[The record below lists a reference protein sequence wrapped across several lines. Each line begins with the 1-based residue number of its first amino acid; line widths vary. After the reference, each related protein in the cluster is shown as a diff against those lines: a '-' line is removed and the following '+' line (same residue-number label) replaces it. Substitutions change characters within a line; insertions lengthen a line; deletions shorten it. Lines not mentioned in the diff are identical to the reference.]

1 MHPFE
6 KLSQTANP
14 WVESMMAELRVTD
27 PYKAVRALGAGLA
40 TLRELMTP
48 REMARFVGLLPV
60 VVRGLFFEG
69 WDPQVKPREIHHR
82 SQLLALLGQ
91 KYAPHADLPTDLLLA
106 AFLAVLNQRLRPE
119 EMAEIARK
127 LQPLTGDF
135 GWAAMAAGATSRAQ
149 AGGPH

>member
-6 KLSQTANP
+6 KLTQTANP

-69 WDPQVKPREIHHR
+69 WEPQVKPREIHHR

-91 KYAPHADLPTDLLLA
+91 KYAPHADLPTDLLLT

-127 LQPLTGDF
+127 LHPLTGDF
-135 GWAAMAAGATSRAQ
+135 GWAAMPAGTARAQ
-149 AGGPH
+149 VVGPH

>member
-1 MHPFE
+1 MHPFT
-6 KLSQTANP
+6 KLTQTADP
-14 WVESMMAELRVTD
+14 WVESMMAELRVAD

-40 TLRELMTP
+40 ALRELLTP
-48 REMARFVGLLPV
+48 QEASRFAGRLPV
-60 VVRGLFFEG
+60 LVRGLFFEG
-69 WDPQVKPREIHHR
+69 WDPQVRPREIHHR

-127 LQPLTGDF
+127 LHPLTGDF
-135 GWAAMAAGATSRAQ
+135 GWAAIAAGAARPLVV
-149 AGGPH
+149 GPQ

>member
-6 KLSQTANP
+6 KLTQTANP

-69 WDPQVKPREIHHR
+69 WEPQVKPREIHHR

-91 KYAPHADLPTDLLLA
+91 KYAPHADLPTDLLLT

-127 LQPLTGDF
+127 LHPLTGDF
-135 GWAAMAAGATSRAQ
+135 GWAAMAAGTARAQ
-149 AGGPH
+149 VGGPH